1 MKYIVY
7 CTTNLVNNKIY
18 IGVHGTENPDIFDG
32 YLGNGCYS
40 NRPATYMN
48 PKYAFHFAVKK
59 YGPKNFKRAILYI
72 YDTLDE
78 ALLKEGELV
87 TPEFIKLDTNYNMIP
102 EGGQFRTG
110 DPIYQFDKEGNLV
123 KEWKNLKE
131 VSEFFNCNET
141 TFRNAL
147 HFKENYFGYFWSRE
161 KVIDLNIFSK
171 RDSKKIVYK
180 YLPNG
185 KLIETYESLLEAS
198 KANNTTPSALVNA
211 IQGQSLYRKEYYY
224 SYQLYEIFV
233 PKPKVILKDKK
244 FYLYDLEGN
253 FIREYA
259 NCKELKDFMK
269 VKSNASISDVINRRN
284 GLYKDWQI
292 RTEYFEKIPSITNKS
307 KSKQVNVYDKEGN
320 FIKTCESVAK
330 AAKEFNVRS
339 SGINRVLRGLACTT
353 GGYIFKFYK
362 DNDIV

>member
-7 CTTNLVNNKIY
+7 CTTNIVNNKIY
-18 IGVHGTENPDIFDG
+18 VGVHETENPDIFDG
-32 YLGNGCYS
+32 YLGNGVYA
-40 NRPATYMN
+40 NRPGTYMK

-59 YGPKNFKRAILYI
+59 YGPKNFKRAIMFI
-72 YDTLDE
+72 YNTLDE
-78 ALLKEGELV
+78 ALHKEGEIV
-87 TPEFIKLDTNYNMIP
+87 TPEFVKLDTNYNMIP
-102 EGGQFRTG
+102 GGGQFRTG
-110 DPIYQFDKEGNLV
+110 DPIYQFDKDGNLV
-123 KEWKNLKE
+123 KSWKNLKE

-161 KVIDLNIFSK
+161 KTIELNNFSK
-171 RDSKKIVYK
+171 GDSKKTVYK

-185 KLIETYESLLEAS
+185 KLIETYESLLAAS
-198 KANNTTPSALVNA
+198 KANNTTPSALTTA

-224 SYQLYEIFV
+224 SYQLYDVFI
-233 PKPKVILKDKK
+233 PKPKVTVRNKT

-253 FIREYA
+253 YIREFA
-259 NCKELKDFMK
+259 NCNELKEFMG
-269 VKSNASISDVINRRN
+269 VKSNSSISDVINRRN

-292 RTEYFEKIPSITNKS
+292 TTEYVEKLPSTINKS
-307 KSKQVNVYDKEGN
+307 KSKKVNVYDKEGN

-330 AAKEFNVRS
+330 AAKEFNVKS

-353 GGYIFKFYK
+353 GGYIFKFCK
-362 DNDIV
+362 DSDIV

>member
-1 MKYIVY
+1 MVP
-7 CTTNLVNNKIY
+7 
-18 IGVHGTENPDIFDG
+18 G
-32 YLGNGCYS
+32 
-40 NRPATYMN
+40 
-48 PKYAFHFAVKK
+48 
-59 YGPKNFKRAILYI
+59 
-72 YDTLDE
+72 
-78 ALLKEGELV
+78 
-87 TPEFIKLDTNYNMIP
+87 
-102 EGGQFRTG
+102 GGQFRIG
-110 DPIYQFDKEGNLV
+110 DPIYQFDKDGNLV
-123 KEWKNLKE
+123 KSWKNIKE

-161 KVIDLNIFSK
+161 NSINLNDFSK
-171 RDSKKIVYK
+171 GDSKKTVYK
-180 YLPNG
+180 YLPSG

-224 SYQLYEIFV
+224 SYQLYETFV
-233 PKPKVILKDKK
+233 PKPRIILKNKK

-259 NCKELKDFMK
+259 NCDELKTFMG
-269 VKSNASISDVINRRN
+269 VKSNSSISDVINRRN

-292 RTEYFEKIPSITNKS
+292 KTEYFDKIPSIKNKS
-307 KSKQVNVYDKEGN
+307 KSKKVNVYNKEGE
-320 FIKTCESVAK
+320 FIKTCESVTK
-330 AAKEFNVRS
+330 AAKEFNVKT

-353 GGYIFKFYK
+353 GGYIFKFCK